1 MDLVAR
7 AKGILLSP
15 NEEWPMVAAE
25 RTTVGALY
33 TGYIMPLSAIP
44 PIATMIGLSLLF
56 ARFGVGFGVIGA
68 LVSWVLGLVGVYIVA
83 LVAQW
88 LAPKFGGEGDFIAAL
103 KLIAYSH
110 TASWVGGV
118 FLIIPFLGILSF
130 LMGLY
135 GLYLLY
141 AGATPAAGVPKERAV
156 VFTIALVVSVI
167 VVFLV
172 LGLIMRLLGLGA
184 MAMMM

>member
-1 MDLVAR
+1 MDIVAR
-7 AKGILLSP
+7 AKSILLSP
-15 NEEWPMVAAE
+15 NTEWPVIAAE
-25 RTTVGALY
+25 PTSVGALY

-44 PIATMIGLSLLF
+44 PLAILIGFSLLF
-56 ARFGVGFGVIGA
+56 GRFGVGFGLIGA
-68 LVSWVLGLVGVYIVA
+68 IVSWALGLVGIYVAA

-88 LAPKFGGEGDFIAAL
+88 LAPKFGGGGDFVPAL
-103 KLIAYSH
+103 KLVAYSH
-110 TASWVGGV
+110 TASWVGGI
-118 FLIIPFLGILSF
+118 FLLIPFLGIITF
-130 LMGLY
+130 LMALY

-156 VFTIALVVSVI
+156 TFTVALVVCVI

-172 LGLIMRLLGLGA
+172 IGLIMRLLGLGA